1 MNIEEKRQVVQEY
14 CTTQKLTMAR
24 ILKKYPVSIYK
35 NSYSCYNGG
44 AKQCGKCPACQ
55 ERKHAFEVN
64 QVLDPVGYA
73 E

>member
-1 MNIEEKRQVVQEY
+1 
-14 CTTQKLTMAR
+14 MAR
-24 ILKKYPVSIYK
+24 ILKKYGVEVYK

-64 QVLDPVGYA
+64 GVIDPVGYI

>member
-1 MNIEEKRQVVQEY
+1 MAETPLIHESKEE
-14 CTTQKLTMAR
+14 TMAR
-24 ILKKYPVSIYK
+24 ILKKYPVDIYK
-35 NSYSCYNGG
+35 YSYSCYNGG

-64 QVLDPVGYA
+64 GVIDPVGYV

>member
-1 MNIEEKRQVVQEY
+1 
-14 CTTQKLTMAR
+14 MAR
-24 ILKKYPVSIYK
+24 ILKKYPVDIYK
-35 NSYSCYNGG
+35 YSYSCYNGS